1 MKTIKIKEKNFVW
14 LSNNL
19 LGKKGTFTSD
29 CKLFPNFNV
38 NCKITNIS
46 MKNGE
51 VLFKVIA
58 YPKNKNLTIGANM
71 SNLTFIM

>member
-1 MKTIKIKEKNFVW
+1 MNKVIIKSKNFAW

-19 LGKKGTFTSD
+19 LGKKGIFTSD

-38 NCKITNIS
+38 NCKIINIS

-51 VLFKVIA
+51 ILFNVIA
-58 YPKNKNLTIGANM
+58 YPKNKNLTIGGNM
-71 SNLTFIM
+71 SNLTFTI

>member
-1 MKTIKIKEKNFVW
+1 MNKIIIKSKNFAW

-38 NCKITNIS
+38 NCKIINIS

-51 VLFKVIA
+51 ILFKVIA
-58 YPKNKNLTIGANM
+58 YPKNKNLTIGGNM
-71 SNLTFIM
+71 SNLIFIM